1 MGEWLRKA
9 PRLSLT
15 LIKAALA
22 PAPDTRA
29 SDPFTRCRHEYS
41 RYVLSGL
48 VLAAFLGFAVA
59 LAYYSHR

>member
-22 PAPDTRA
+22 PAPETRV
-29 SDPFTRCRHEYS
+29 DPFTRCRHEYS
-41 RYVLSGL
+41 RYVLSGV